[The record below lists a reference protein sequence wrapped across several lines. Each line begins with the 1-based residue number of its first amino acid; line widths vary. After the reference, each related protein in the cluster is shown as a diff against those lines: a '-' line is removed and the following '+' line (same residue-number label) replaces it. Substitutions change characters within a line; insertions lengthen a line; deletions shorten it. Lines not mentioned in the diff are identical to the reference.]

1 VETERTIEGLLGQPP
16 AAKTGRER
24 ILSAAM
30 KLFYERGYQ
39 AVGLDQ
45 VVAQAGVTKTTFYKH
60 FDSKD
65 ALMLAAVELRDRWEK
80 EAWRRAAR
88 ELGGEDPA
96 RQLLAFFDVLEV
108 WFNDAQFRGCP
119 PLHRHGINTAA
130 EFPDR
135 NDPIHRAAASHKRDN
150 RDAWRDLAVAAG
162 ATEPEKF
169 ADCYTALFEGTLILR
184 QVHDRDDAARVVR
197 PAVEALMATHGL
209 LAL

>member
-1 VETERTIEGLLGQPP
+1 VGTERTIEDLLGQPP

-24 ILSAAM
+24 ILSAAIQ
-30 KLFYERGYQ
+30 LFYERGFQ

-60 FDSKD
+60 FESKD
-65 ALMLAAVELRDRWEK
+65 ALMLAAVELRDRWEM
-80 EAWRRAAR
+80 EAWGRAAR
-88 ELGGEDPA
+88 ELGGDDPA

-108 WFNDAQFRGCP
+108 WFNDAQFRGCIF
-119 PLHRHGINTAA
+119 INTAA

-197 PAVEALMATHGL
+197 PAVEALMATHNI
-209 LAL
+209 AF